1 MCKHILGRSDIKII
15 FPLTLHIVVA
25 IGLDIARINTLLSIR
40 RPFIRECIKV
50 YNFLVRLNYS
60 SFILSALPIIFG
72 NQSSRL
78 SKLKLLFLPFLA
90 HVGNKWAPGGSL
102 WYA

>member
-25 IGLDIARINTLLSIR
+25 IGLDIARINTLLRIR
-40 RPFIRECIKV
+40 RPFIRMYVCIKV

-90 HVGNKWAPGGSL
+90 HVGNKWAPGGT
-102 WYA
+102 